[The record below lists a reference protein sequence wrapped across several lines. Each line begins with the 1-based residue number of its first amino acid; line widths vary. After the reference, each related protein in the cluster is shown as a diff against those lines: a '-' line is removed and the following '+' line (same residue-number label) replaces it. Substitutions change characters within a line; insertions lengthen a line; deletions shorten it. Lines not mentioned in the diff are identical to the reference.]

1 MESFMSRTFRATA
14 LAAATLCA
22 CAGASAQSSVSIYGL
37 MDASVR
43 SYQVAGAVKNKEV
56 ASGDM
61 TTSYIGFKG
70 SEDLGGGMSAVFA
83 MEHFLRPDVGQA
95 GRFNGDLFWARSA
108 YVGLKSNYGA
118 VTLGR
123 NTTPFFVSTLVFN
136 PFGDSFSY
144 SPSILHYFQ
153 AGGALIGDS
162 GWSNSIAF
170 KSANYS
176 GLSVNLLGNL
186 AEGGANQKGNNI
198 GGNVMYFGGN
208 FSGTAAFQNVKNA
221 TPGIAAGVDNQES
234 WQLGGA
240 YDFKVVKAF
249 GQYGQVKTEGLAAVK
264 TKIFQVGATVPL
276 GNGKVL
282 AAYGESEAEAGATE
296 VTRKTTSVGYDY
308 NLSKRTDVYAVYMND
323 KKTSLSSGNSFG
335 AGVRLTY

>member
-1 MESFMSRTFRATA
+1 MSRSLRATA
-14 LAAATLCA
+14 LAAAALCA

-43 SYQVAGAVKNKEV
+43 SYQVAGSVKNKEV

-70 SEDLGGGMSAVFA
+70 SEDLGGGVSAIFM
-83 MEHFLRPDVGQA
+83 MEHFMRPDVGQA

-118 VTLGR
+118 VTFGR

-170 KSANYS
+170 KSANYG
-176 GLSVNLLGNL
+176 GLTVNLLGNL
-186 AEGGANQKGNNI
+186 DENGANQKGNNV
-198 GGNVMYFGGN
+198 GGNVMYFGGM
-208 FSGTAAFQNVKNA
+208 FSGTAAYQNVKNA
-221 TPGIAAGVDNQES
+221 TPGLAAGVDNQES

-240 YDFKVVKAF
+240 LDFKFVKAF
-249 GQYGQVKTEGLAAVK
+249 GQYGEVKNEGTTELK
-264 TKIFQVGATVPL
+264 TKIFQVGASVPI
-276 GNGKVL
+276 GNGKAL
-282 AAYGESEAEAGATE
+282 AAYGQSEAESATAE
-296 VTRKTTSVGYDY
+296 VTRKTASIGYDY
-308 NLSKRTDVYAVYMND
+308 NLSKRTDVYAVYMLD
-323 KKTSLSSGNSFG
+323 KKTALSDGNSFG